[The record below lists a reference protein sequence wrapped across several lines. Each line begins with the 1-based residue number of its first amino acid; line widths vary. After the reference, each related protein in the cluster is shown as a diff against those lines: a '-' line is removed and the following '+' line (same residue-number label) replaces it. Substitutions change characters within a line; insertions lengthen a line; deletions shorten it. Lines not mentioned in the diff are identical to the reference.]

1 MKRALALFALLA
13 LGVSVAQKP
22 KVAIGTGST
31 GGVFFY
37 YGTALADILNKEGAV
52 EAQPV
57 QTGGSYDNLLLLRDR
72 TNPQANTYYCATAL
86 PDSVYLAYT
95 GQHERFKN
103 RPAKNVRILFAMYPN
118 FLHIVAR
125 EGSGIRVIQDL
136 KGKRVST
143 GAPGSGTE
151 VETLLVLQAAGLSPK
166 DFAKQERLGAQESA
180 SALSEGNIDAFFWSG
195 GLPTGSIVE
204 LAATLAR
211 KGDRIHL
218 VPLPPQS
225 TPVQVFQRRFPG
237 VSAPGVIP
245 KEVYGTRADTPTLS
259 FWNLFVCPESLPAQA
274 AYALTKAT
282 FENLATLRQAV
293 PAARDTT
300 LENAVRFV
308 GGTIPYHEGA
318 LRYFREAGAL
328 K

>member
-1 MKRALALFALLA
+1 MRRSWLAVLLLGGLAL
-13 LGVSVAQKP
+13 AQKP
-22 KVAIGTGST
+22 NVVIGTGGG
-31 GGVFFY
+31 GGVYFY
-37 YGTALADILNKEGAV
+37 YGTTLAELWNKAGVAT
-52 EAQPV
+52 AQAV
-57 QTGGSYDNLLLLRDR
+57 QTAASIDNILLLETR
-72 TNPQANTYYCATAL
+72 TNPQGNTYYCATAL

-118 FLHIVAR
+118 YLHIVTR
-125 EGSGIRVIQDL
+125 ESAGIRVIQDL

-151 VETLLVLQAAGLSPK
+151 VEALLVLEAAGLSPK

-211 KGDRIHL
+211 KGDRIQL

-245 KEVYGTRADTPTLS
+245 KEVYGTRNDTPTLS
-259 FWNLFVCPESLPAQA
+259 FWNFFICPASLPEEA

-282 FENLATLRQAV
+282 FENLEALRQAV
-293 PAARDTT
+293 PAARNTT

-308 GGTIPYHEGA
+308 GGAIPYHEGA